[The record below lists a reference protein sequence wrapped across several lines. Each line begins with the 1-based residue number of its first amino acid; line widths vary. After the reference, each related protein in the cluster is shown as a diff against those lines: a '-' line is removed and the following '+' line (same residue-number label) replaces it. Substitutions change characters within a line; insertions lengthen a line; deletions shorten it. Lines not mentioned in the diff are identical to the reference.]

1 MGCFIYYQL
10 ETANLSI
17 QQQKIVESYLN
28 GDNVFISGGAGTGKS
43 YLLNYLKKNFSHL
56 GLEITASTGIASI
69 NIGGSTIHSFAGIG
83 LANHPIEQILAN
95 LKQTKFSKIRKR
107 IIKTKTLAIDEISMI
122 SPELLEILDIVFR
135 EIRQSKKIF
144 GGLQVLFFGDFL
156 QLPPVN
162 KFNEKISYC
171 FNSKIWE
178 DFNFKNFILT
188 KAFRQSDKDFID
200 ILNNLRFGIVNLNDQ
215 KILES
220 RVNIADQNQSIKPTI
235 LTTHNDRVERINAKF
250 MQNIANKEFE
260 YKADFSGDLYKI
272 DFLKKNC
279 LAYQVLKL
287 KIGAQVMMIKNTH
300 QKEGVINGSLGIIRD
315 FSPKKNYPIVEFA
328 NNKILTISPEEWNL
342 EKFDHDTKTIKIEA
356 LISQIPLILAWAIT
370 IHKSQGLTLDKI
382 SCDLSNVFSPGQSYV
397 AISRV
402 KTLSGLFIES
412 INYNKIIADKN
423 AVNFYKKIKSEC

>member
-95 LKQTKFSKIRKR
+95 LKQTKFNKIRKR

-162 KFNEKISYC
+162 KFNEEISYC

-215 KILES
+215 KILDS

-356 LISQIPLILAWAIT
+356 SISQIPLILAWAIT

>member
-1 MGCFIYYQL
+1 
-10 ETANLSI
+10 
-17 QQQKIVESYLN
+17 
-28 GDNVFISGGAGTGKS
+28 
-43 YLLNYLKKNFSHL
+43 LLNYLKKNFSHL

-95 LKQTKFSKIRKR
+95 LKQTKFNKIRKR

-162 KFNEKISYC
+162 KFNEEISYC

-215 KILES
+215 KILDS

-356 LISQIPLILAWAIT
+356 SISQIPLILAWAIT

-382 SCDLSNVFSPGQSYV
+382 SCDLSNVFSPGQCYV
-397 AISRV
+397 ALSRV
-402 KTLSGLFIES
+402 KSLNGLFIES
-412 INYNKIIADKN
+412 INFNKIIADKN